1 MRGDA
6 SGTVRVARSIEGH
19 SNPYGTYV
27 YCSFGGQPDLTTV
40 RYQVTVS
47 QTAKTI
53 GSVWFSC
60 LGMWSVLASIMGG
73 WTFAGFGA
81 LLLAF
86 GVAFILSM
94 GDERKAD
101 AEFLVSYLDHML
113 ETHPAT

>member
-1 MRGDA
+1 
-6 SGTVRVARSIEGH
+6 
-19 SNPYGTYV
+19 
-27 YCSFGGQPDLTTV
+27 
-40 RYQVTVS
+40 
-47 QTAKTI
+47 
-53 GSVWFSC
+53 
-60 LGMWSVLASIMGG
+60 MGG

-101 AEFLVSYLDHML
+101 AEFLVSDLDHML